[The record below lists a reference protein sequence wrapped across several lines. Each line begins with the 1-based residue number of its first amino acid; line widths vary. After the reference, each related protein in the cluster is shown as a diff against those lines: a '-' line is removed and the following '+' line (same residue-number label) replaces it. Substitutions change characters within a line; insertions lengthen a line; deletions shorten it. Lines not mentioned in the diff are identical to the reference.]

1 MIADYE
7 LPKYM
12 ADNLEV
18 RRYIYYQYKL
28 SQNIVDKY
36 NRRFTGVQKISSAT
50 KYINQMFRKKQ
61 G

>member
-18 RRYIYYQYKL
+18 RRY
-28 SQNIVDKY
+28 IVDKY

-50 KYINQMFRKKQ
+50 KYINQMFRQKQ

>member
-18 RRYIYYQYKL
+18 RRYIILYQYHI
-28 SQNIVDKY
+28 NINSLKTSWINIIEDILVAK
-36 NRRFTGVQKISSAT
+36 RFRAQL
-50 KYINQMFRKKQ
+50 NL
-61 G
+61 